1 MNQQNNALKEQTFLI
16 SGGSSGVG
24 KATAMGLAQKGA
36 KIVIVNRDAAA
47 SERALDE
54 IARRTGN
61 DKGEYLIA
69 DLSLQSSVKKLAA
82 EFKNKYNNLHV
93 LANCAGAIFGE
104 KQLTAE
110 GIERT
115 FAINYMSHYWLT
127 TNLLDILQESG
138 ASRIITVAGNPAF
151 LKGAKLNFDDLQS
164 VKKFNGLTATSN
176 AMFARLFFTFEL
188 AKRLQGTKVTAN
200 AFNPGVIKSNLT
212 AKSPWY
218 LKLLAL
224 IYKPFEKDICD
235 VTTWLSTSEEVENVS
250 GKFFNHN
257 RKIESFHEKFN
268 SEIGETLWTLSEAL
282 SGNKR

>member
-24 KATAMGLAQKGA
+24 KATAIGLAQKGA

-47 SERALDE
+47 SQQALEE

-61 DKGEYLIA
+61 DRGEYLVA
-69 DLSLQSSVKKLAA
+69 DLFLQSSVKKLAE

-93 LANCAGAIFGE
+93 LANCAGAIFNE

-115 FAINYMSHYWLT
+115 FAINYISHYWLT

-151 LKGAKLNFDDLQS
+151 
-164 VKKFNGLTATSN
+164 
-176 AMFARLFFTFEL
+176 
-188 AKRLQGTKVTAN
+188 
-200 AFNPGVIKSNLT
+200 
-212 AKSPWY
+212 
-218 LKLLAL
+218 
-224 IYKPFEKDICD
+224 
-235 VTTWLSTSEEVENVS
+235 
-250 GKFFNHN
+250 
-257 RKIESFHEKFN
+257 
-268 SEIGETLWTLSEAL
+268 
-282 SGNKR
+282 

>member
-1 MNQQNNALKEQTFLI
+1 MNQIKRALREETFLI

-24 KATAMGLAQKGA
+24 KATAIGLAQKGA
-36 KIVIVNRDAAA
+36 KIVVVNRDATA
-47 SERALDE
+47 SQRALEE

-61 DKGEYLIA
+61 DNGEYLIA
-69 DLSLQSSVKKLAA
+69 DLSLQSSVKKLAE

-93 LANCAGAIFGE
+93 LANCVGAIFDK
-104 KQLTAE
+104 KQMTTE

-138 ASRIITVAGNPAF
+138 PSRIITVAGNPTF
-151 LKGAKLNFDDLQS
+151 LKNAELNFEDLQC
-164 VKKFNGLTATSN
+164 VKRFNGLTATSN

-224 IYKPFEKDICD
+224 LYKPFEKDICD
-235 VTTWLSTSEEVENVS
+235 VTTWLSTSDEVENVS

-257 RKIESFHEKFN
+257 RKMIPFHEKVN
-268 SEIGETLWTLSEAL
+268 PKVGETLWTLSEVL
-282 SGNKR
+282 SSNKG